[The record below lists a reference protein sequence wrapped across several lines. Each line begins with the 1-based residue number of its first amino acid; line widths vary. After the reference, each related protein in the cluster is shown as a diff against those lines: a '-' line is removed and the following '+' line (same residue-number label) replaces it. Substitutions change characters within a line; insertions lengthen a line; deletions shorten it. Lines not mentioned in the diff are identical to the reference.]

1 MAFNIR
7 QSLFDRDGMLREKAA
22 EQYKEQLSKL
32 FFESPE
38 GQALL
43 DEGIESGW
51 SDMMVDFGMSY
62 LGVTPATMSPG
73 DLREILFDLF
83 PRKVSAEA
91 DEAPEVIREL
101 QYFWKFIEREFHLK
115 NAAAC
120 LKILDDEAANELKEE
135 MSNPANFGMAK
146 SFVMMGKDQGF
157 DMSTE
162 EGLREWME
170 TFNAGITAGTQPR
183 LPLPGEPRKS
193 PSNLRDSIQ
202 IVPPTPGRTA
212 RAGRKKNRRKR

>member
-1 MAFNIR
+1 M
-7 QSLFDRDGMLREKAA
+7 
-22 EQYKEQLSKL
+22 
-32 FFESPE
+32 
-38 GQALL
+38 
-43 DEGIESGW
+43 
-51 SDMMVDFGMSY
+51 
-62 LGVTPATMSPG
+62 
-73 DLREILFDLF
+73 
-83 PRKVSAEA
+83 SAEA

-120 LKILDDEAANELKEE
+120 LNILDDEAASELKEE

-170 TFNAGITAGTQPR
+170 TFNAGITSGTQPR
-183 LPLPGEPRKS
+183 LPLPGEPSKS

>member
-1 MAFNIR
+1 MIFNIR
-7 QSLFDRDGMLREKAA
+7 QPVFDRDGLLREKVA
-22 EQYKEQLSKL
+22 EQYKEQLAKL
-32 FFESPE
+32 FIESPE
-38 GQALL
+38 GQALIKE
-43 DEGIESGW
+43 DIEPGW
-51 SDMMVDFGMSY
+51 SDMMVDFGMNY
-62 LGVTPATMSPG
+62 LGVTPATMSP
-73 DLREILFDLF
+73 DELREILFDLF

-91 DEAPEVIREL
+91 DESPEVIREL

-170 TFNAGITAGTQPR
+170 TYNAGITSGKQPR
-183 LPLPGEPRKS
+183 IPLPGEQSKS

-202 IVPPTPGRTA
+202 IVPSTPGRKA
-212 RAGRKKNRRKR
+212 RIGRKKNRKKK

>member
-7 QSLFDRDGMLREKAA
+7 QPVFDRDGMPREKVA
-22 EQYKEQLSKL
+22 EQYKERLATL

-38 GQALL
+38 GKALL
-43 DEGIESGW
+43 DEGIEPGW
-51 SDMMVDFGMSY
+51 SDMMVDFGMNY
-62 LGVTPATMSPG
+62 LSVTPATMSPD
-73 DLREILFDLF
+73 DLRKILFDLF

-120 LKILDDEAANELKEE
+120 LKILDDEAANELQEE

-162 EGLREWME
+162 EGLRKWME
-170 TFNAGITAGTQPR
+170 TYNAGITSGTQSR

-202 IVPPTPGRTA
+202 IVPPPPGRKA
-212 RAGRKKNRRKR
+212 RTGRKKKRRKK

>member
-43 DEGIESGW
+43 DEGIEPGW

-62 LGVTPATMSPG
+62 LGVTPATMSHG

-120 LKILDDEAANELKEE
+120 LNILDDEAASELKEE

-162 EGLREWME
+162 EGLRE
-170 TFNAGITAGTQPR
+170 
-183 LPLPGEPRKS
+183 
-193 PSNLRDSIQ
+193 
-202 IVPPTPGRTA
+202 
-212 RAGRKKNRRKR
+212 

>member
-1 MAFNIR
+1 MIFNIR
-7 QSLFDRDGMLREKAA
+7 QSVFERDGLLREKVA
-22 EQYKEQLSKL
+22 EQYKEQLAKL
-32 FFESPE
+32 FIESPE

-43 DEGIESGW
+43 KEDIEPGW
-51 SDMMVDFGMSY
+51 SDMMVDFGMNY

-73 DLREILFDLF
+73 ELREILFDLF

-120 LKILDDEAANELKEE
+120 LKILDGEAANELKEE

-170 TFNAGITAGTQPR
+170 TYNAGITSGKQPR
-183 LPLPGEPRKS
+183 IPLPGEQRKS

-202 IVPPTPGRTA
+202 IVSPTPGRKA
-212 RAGRKKNRRKR
+212 RTGRKKNRKKK

>member
-1 MAFNIR
+1 MTFNIR
-7 QSLFDRDGMLREKAA
+7 QPVFDRDGMLREKAA

-43 DEGIESGW
+43 DEGIEPGW

-62 LGVTPATMSPG
+62 LGKTPPQMSPG

-91 DEAPEVIREL
+91 DEAPDIIREL
-101 QYFWKFIEREFHLK
+101 QLFWQFLQREFSLE

-120 LKILDDEAANELKEE
+120 LKVLDNNAVRELKEE
-135 MSNPANFGMAK
+135 MSNPANFGIAK
-146 SFVMMGKDQGF
+146 SFVMMGQERGF
-157 DMSTE
+157 DMTSE
-162 EGLREWME
+162 EDMNAWMA
-170 TFNAGITAGTQPR
+170 TYNAELATGIGPR
-183 LPLPGEPRKS
+183 IPLPGERSAGARKVQGK
-193 PSNLRDSIQ
+193 LRRKMARDSRRRNRQ
-202 IVPPTPGRTA
+202 
-212 RAGRKKNRRKR
+212 KK